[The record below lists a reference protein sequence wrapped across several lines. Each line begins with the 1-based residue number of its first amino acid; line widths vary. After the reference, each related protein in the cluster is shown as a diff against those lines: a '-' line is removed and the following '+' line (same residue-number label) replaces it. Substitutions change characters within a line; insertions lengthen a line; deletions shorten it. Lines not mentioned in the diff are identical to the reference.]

1 MSIGLELVSVVIPN
15 YNYGCFLAEAID
27 SALGLD
33 WPAVDVVVVD
43 DGSTD
48 NSREVIARYGSR
60 IHAIF
65 QENAG
70 QCAACNAGFLAS
82 HGGIV
87 IFLDSDDVLEPC
99 LIRELAAVWRAN
111 VSKVQ
116 VQMRVIDAKGRPT
129 GALFPQYQR
138 LPTPEEIRAW
148 ALGTA
153 NYPTPPGSGNA
164 YSREF
169 LKRIMPVQ
177 GRDRASDSYYIAA
190 APFLGDVLTVPKPL
204 VRYRIHGRN
213 DGAMLQL
220 EISKFHIELERARQR
235 TEYARSIAD
244 SVGMSVHQCALYRSL
259 ATTALRVASLR
270 LEPTAHPLPSDTAIK
285 IISDAVR
292 AQWVQQGWTLPS
304 RLVLL
309 AWCLAVFVS
318 PRPVSARLVLWRF
331 SSGSRPR
338 VLRSLLNAFR
348 VTSRTIRS
356 TKRR

>member
-1 MSIGLELVSVVIPN
+1 MSIELKLVSVVIPN

-27 SALGLD
+27 SALALD
-33 WPAVDVVVVD
+33 WPAVEVVVVD

-60 IHAIF
+60 IRAIF

-70 QCAACNAGFLAS
+70 QCVACNAGFLAS
-82 HGGIV
+82 RGGMV

-138 LPTPEEIRAW
+138 VPTPEDIRAW
-148 ALGTA
+148 ALETES
-153 NYPTPPGSGNA
+153 YPTPPGSGNA

-169 LKRIMPVQ
+169 LERIMPVQ
-177 GRDRASDSYYIAA
+177 GRDRASDSYYLAA

-204 VRYRIHGRN
+204 VRYRIHGSN

-220 EISKFHIELERARQR
+220 EISKFHIELERARWR
-235 TEYARSIAD
+235 SEYARSIAN
-244 SVGMSVHQCALYRSL
+244 SVGMRVHPCAFYRSL
-259 ATTALRVASLR
+259 AITALRVASFR
-270 LEPTAHPLPSDTAIK
+270 LAPIAHPLPSDTATKVIW
-285 IISDAVR
+285 DAVR
-292 AQWVQQGWTLPS
+292 AQWAQQGWTLPS
-304 RLVLL
+304 RLILL

-318 PRPVSARLVLWRF
+318 PRPVSVKLVFWRF

-338 VLRSLLNAFR
+338 ILRSLLNAFR
-348 VTSRTIRS
+348 VTGRTIRS
-356 TKRR
+356 TRQR